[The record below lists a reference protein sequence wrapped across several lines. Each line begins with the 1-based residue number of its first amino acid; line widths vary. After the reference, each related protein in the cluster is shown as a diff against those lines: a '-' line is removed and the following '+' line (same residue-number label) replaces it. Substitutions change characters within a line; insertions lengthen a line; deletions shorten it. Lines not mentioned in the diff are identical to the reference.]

1 MAEACRHSLPV
12 TSTFSMKEEARS
24 STEGETVGGEEESMT
39 ELSRRVQE

>member
-24 STEGETVGGEEESMT
+24 SAEGETVGGEEESMT